1 MTCCARRVVAA
12 SAMALATGC
21 YSFHEVAP
29 GSVTP
34 GATVRVTL
42 STEEAVR
49 QQQGLGGLRQQV
61 EGEVVPL
68 ETTGTLGL
76 TIPLREGSPAD
87 RPGLNTFLDVPWTSV
102 MRIEEKRLSV
112 GRTVALAGAG
122 AAATIAILAVS
133 TGGTGGGEDPP
144 SNSVLV
150 PVLRLLFR

>member
-1 MTCCARRVVAA
+1 MICCVRRGVAA
-12 SAMALATGC
+12 LAMLLASGC

-42 STEEAVR
+42 SAEEAVR

-61 EGEVVPL
+61 EGEVVPV
-68 ETTGTLGL
+68 ETAGSLGL

-102 MRIEEKRLSV
+102 TRIEEKRLSV
-112 GRTVALAGAG
+112 GRTAGLVGAG
-122 AAATIAILAVS
+122 AAATVAILAVS

-150 PVLRLLFR
+150 PVLRLFFR